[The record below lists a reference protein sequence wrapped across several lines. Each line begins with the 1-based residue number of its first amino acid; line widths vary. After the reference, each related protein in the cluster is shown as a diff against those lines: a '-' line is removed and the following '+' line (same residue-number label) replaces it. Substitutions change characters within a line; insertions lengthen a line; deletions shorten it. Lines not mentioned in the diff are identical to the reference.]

1 MGINDYIPPP
11 PEDAEV
17 NARVEASI
25 KDLVEW
31 REHILAKMREN
42 SFISFTKLVN
52 HDRAK
57 TPIYNSRAVKNIA

>member
-1 MGINDYIPPP
+1 MGIIDYMPPP
-11 PEDAEV
+11 PED
-17 NARVEASI
+17 NARIEASI

-57 TPIYNSRAVKNIA
+57 TPIYNSRAVKNID